1 MNAPAPLPRPMNI
14 DVRLLGEELGDGLDV
29 EFGVHMAR

>member
-1 MNAPAPLPRPMNI
+1 MDTPAPLPCPMNI
-14 DVRLLGEELGDGLDV
+14 DVRLLGEEFGDGLDV